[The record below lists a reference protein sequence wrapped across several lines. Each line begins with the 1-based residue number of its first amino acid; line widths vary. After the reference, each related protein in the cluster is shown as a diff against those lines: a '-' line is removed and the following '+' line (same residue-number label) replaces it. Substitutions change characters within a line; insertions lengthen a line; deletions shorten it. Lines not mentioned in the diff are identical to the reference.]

1 MITSPQEIKEERCK
15 LFEDVYNLRVPK
27 RVPVTI
33 KVNNDFGI
41 QYAGMDLIDVQW
53 HPEKLMDAADKVCSD
68 FFSDKLPFGSR
79 RFPAFYTFA
88 DSEYFKMSKS
98 GMLQHPEVSPMR
110 EDEYKDFIKNPF
122 DFSIE
127 KILPRLYP
135 GLKGTP
141 EEKMFTYARVTQ
153 AHADDAAK
161 AAAVSK
167 AMSEKYGYFNP
178 VAKSAIFAPYDFIA
192 DIFRG
197 FKGISFDIRRR
208 PQEVI
213 EACEAC
219 IPLQTKIGI
228 TSNPTPLSEC
238 YIPLHM
244 AGYMKTKDFEKF
256 YWPSFEKTVRIV
268 AAAGQGISLFNEN
281 DWSRYLDQLADLPE
295 GIRMRFE
302 YGNPKEFKE
311 KLGKKHIL
319 SGFYPLALP
328 TTGTVKENIETLK
341 KMLDILAPGG
351 NYVFDADKVMAT
363 YDGGKENYIAV
374 LNYIRDNT
382 NY

>member
-1 MITSPQEIKEERCK
+1 MSVQELKEERRK
-15 LFEDVYNLRVPK
+15 LFEDVYNLRIPK

-53 HPEKLMDAADKVCSD
+53 HPEKLEKAADKVCAD

-98 GMLQHPEVSPMR
+98 GMLQHPEVSPMQ
-110 EDEYKDFIKNPF
+110 EDEYADFIKNPF

-135 GLKGTP
+135 GLKGTA
-141 EEKMFTYARVTQ
+141 EEKMFTYSKVTQ

-161 AAAVSK
+161 AGAVSK

-178 VAKSAIFAPYDFIA
+178 IAKSAIFAPYDFIA

-213 EACEAC
+213 DACEAC
-219 IPLQTKIGI
+219 IPLETKIGI
-228 TSNPTPLSEC
+228 TLKPTPMSEC
-238 YIPLHM
+238 YIHLHM
-244 AGYMKTKDFEKF
+244 AGYMKTKEFEKF
-256 YWPSFEKTVRIV
+256 YWPSFEKTIRTV
-268 AAAGQGISLFNEN
+268 AATGQGISLFNEN
-281 DWSRYLDQLADLPE
+281 DWSRYLDHLADLPE

-302 YGNPKEFKE
+302 YGDPKEFKK

-319 SGFYPLALP
+319 SGFYPLSLL
-328 TTGTVKENIETLK
+328 TGGSVNENIETLK
-341 KMLDILAPGG
+341 EMLDILAPGG
-351 NYVFDADKVMAT
+351 NYVFDVDKVMAT